1 MEEILASIRQIIS
14 EDGEGAAKDNSEQRD
29 AGAESAPDTDAPDAD
44 TPDSDAPDA
53 DAPDSGNEA
62 VVSIAADAD
71 RHKQDEMTS
80 DRLDMDERARK
91 DLDRARYAFS
101 GAGDHAEQDGGIAA
115 ETASSDEADDDDI
128 GAGGTE
134 AGGFDDPAENTADV
148 FAAEPDEISDVKESM
163 SMAMPAESK
172 HPSPVPIDDDN
183 LLSEDSDEVVHGAFS
198 ALAHTILAQNA
209 RTLEDLVSE
218 MLQPMLKG
226 WLDDNLPS
234 LVERLVKEEIDR
246 VSRGRR

>member
-14 EDGEGAAKDNSEQRD
+14 EDGEGADNAGPAKAD
-29 AGAESAPDTDAPDAD
+29 AAGDKAASDSGEEAAAPVAAEAD
-44 TPDSDAPDA
+44 KDDPDSMANKDPEMDTRAEA
-53 DAPDSGNEA
+53 DLAKAE
-62 VVSIAADAD
+62 
-71 RHKQDEMTS
+71 E
-80 DRLDMDERARK
+80 
-91 DLDRARYAFS
+91 AFS
-101 GAGDHAEQDGGIAA
+101 
-115 ETASSDEADDDDI
+115 SDDEPADDD
-128 GAGGTE
+128 GAAAAASGDDNSGEGEPDSE
-134 AGGFDDPAENTADV
+134 ASDDPTDNVADV
-148 FAAEPDEISDVKESM
+148 FAAISDTESDVEESI
-163 SMAMPAESK
+163 SMAMPAQSK
-172 HPSPVPIDDDN
+172 HPSPAPIDDEN

>member
-1 MEEILASIRQIIS
+1 MANPVAAPEPSMEEILASIRQIIS
-14 EDGEGAAKDNSEQRD
+14 EDGEGADNAAADQAAPSGGAAASSQGGKTAASSMPDIDKADTDGDD
-29 AGAESAPDTDAPDAD
+29 AGSMANDEPEMDARAEAELAKAED
-44 TPDSDAPDA
+44 
-53 DAPDSGNEA
+53 
-62 VVSIAADAD
+62 
-71 RHKQDEMTS
+71 
-80 DRLDMDERARK
+80 
-91 DLDRARYAFS
+91 AFS
-101 GAGDHAEQDGGIAA
+101 GDDTGGDDSG
-115 ETASSDEADDDDI
+115 AS
-128 GAGGTE
+128 
-134 AGGFDDPAENTADV
+134 DDPAENAADV
-148 FAAEPDEISDVKESM
+148 FATEPDSDAEVEEST

-172 HPSPVPIDDDN
+172 QQSPAPVSDDN

-209 RTLEDLVSE
+209 RTLEDLISE

>member
-14 EDGEGAAKDNSEQRD
+14 EDGEGADKAAAGQAAPSGGAAASSQGGKTAASSTPDMDKADTNKAD
-29 AGAESAPDTDAPDAD
+29 AGKADAGKADAGKADAGKADTDGDDAGSMAND
-44 TPDSDAPDA
+44 EPEMDARA
-53 DAPDSGNEA
+53 EA
-62 VVSIAADAD
+62 ELAKAED
-71 RHKQDEMTS
+71 
-80 DRLDMDERARK
+80 
-91 DLDRARYAFS
+91 AFS
-101 GAGDHAEQDGGIAA
+101 SDDGDGA
-115 ETASSDEADDDDI
+115 ASSDDDTGGDDS
-128 GAGGTE
+128 GA
-134 AGGFDDPAENTADV
+134 FDDPAENAADV
-148 FAAEPDEISDVKESM
+148 FATEPDSDAEVEEST

-172 HPSPVPIDDDN
+172 QQSPAPVSDDN

-209 RTLEDLVSE
+209 RTLEDLISE

-234 LVERLVKEEIDR
+234 LVERLVKQEIDR